1 MYKRQVPYSTSSIE
15 DLYINDEYVED
26 YDHNS
31 DKEET
36 VIMRT
41 PSFVSE
47 SKSALVN
54 EGGTIRLPCIVDRL
68 EGFVLLWK
76 KGEDIITVGS
86 QIVNKVKQQIIN

>member
-1 MYKRQVPYSTSSIE
+1 MYR
-15 DLYINDEYVED
+15 NDDYV
-26 YDHNS
+26 YDDSHENG

-54 EGGTIRLPCIVDRL
+54 EGGTIRLPCIVDSL

-86 QIVNKVKQQIIN
+86 QIVYKVG